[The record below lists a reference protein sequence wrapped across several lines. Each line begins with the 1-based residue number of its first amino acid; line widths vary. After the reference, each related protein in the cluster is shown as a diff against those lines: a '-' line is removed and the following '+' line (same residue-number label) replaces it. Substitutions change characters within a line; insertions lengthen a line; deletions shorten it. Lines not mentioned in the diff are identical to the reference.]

1 MEHNCPI
8 CKKKHNIFNIICLN
22 LYVKHYNQIT
32 FNEVKIPEIKKVKE
46 KLKNENYKC
55 QKCGIYLSNI
65 TNHRNHTQKNICQK
79 KQKIECKK
87 CGKEF
92 LDKRNLAYHVD
103 HAVCTR
109 KEQKLAQNKVEE
121 IDNNIEE
128 EINCEE
134 LDEEEIDNNIEEIN
148 NNFIEEENIV
158 LELNNIVENINN
170 ENLISNEEKEIFI
183 TDKINSII
191 SSLDLNNFEQIM
203 NTLTNIEYELKKK
216 NDKTKKQK
224 IPAAL
229 KAKVWNHWIGEEIGK
244 IKCLCCD
251 NNYITQSS
259 FSCGHIIP
267 ESKGGELS
275 IHNLKPICHLC
286 NSSMYNTNMNEFV
299 AKFNLNK

>member
-1 MEHNCPI
+1 METET
-8 CKKKHNIFNIICLN
+8 K
-22 LYVKHYNQIT
+22 
-32 FNEVKIPEIKKVKE
+32 KE
-46 KLKNENYKC
+46 KPKNEKYKC

-65 TNHRNHTQKNICQK
+65 TNYRYHTQKNICQK
-79 KQKIECKK
+79 DETNRKIYKCDDCLKIFAEKK
-87 CGKEF
+87 N
-92 LDKRNLAYHVD
+92 LDYHIK
-103 HAVCTR
+103 HAVCTKKAKIN
-109 KEQKLAQNKVEE
+109 KEN
-121 IDNNIEE
+121 IDFIEDVNN
-128 EINCEE
+128 EINTIIDT
-134 LDEEEIDNNIEEIN
+134 DEVIEDEIN
-148 NNFIEEENIV
+148 IVDTNEVIEQENTD
-158 LELNNIVENINN
+158 L
-170 ENLISNEEKEIFI
+170 SNEEKENLI
-183 TDKINSII
+183 TNKINLIV

-224 IPAAL
+224 IPATL

-275 IHNLKPICHLC
+275 IYNLKPICHLC

-299 AKFNLNK
+299 AKFNLNKQIK